1 MLFHNKGTKVSTPT
15 NQLISINE
23 REEKDAQQKFYNRV
37 QEEMSKKK
45 KKSLK
50 FVQKVTI
57 VYSPSFVLIF
67 MMVYWIAGLKHADI
81 I

>member
-1 MLFHNKGTKVSTPT
+1 MKVSTPT

-37 QEEMSKKK
+37 QEDMSKKK

-50 FVQKVTI
+50 FWQRVTI